1 MKFLDLLYLSFQDFN
16 ARKSR
21 FLFTILAV
29 SLGIGAVLFL
39 VSLGF
44 GLQKLLLEKITTA
57 ESLLTL
63 DVVSSESKIIA
74 LNSENLEKIKNIANV
89 EEISPQAIFAGQ
101 ASLGD
106 LTSETS
112 INLINPTFFSLS
124 GLSSFKGRIFTAK
137 DKQMIVV
144 NSSLVELFKE
154 TPDSILGK
162 KIKFL
167 FFVPKDGGVKEND
180 SVSIEKEFEII
191 GVIEEAVGS
200 PSQVFLNR
208 DDLPELIINEYQSL
222 KIKVADS
229 KLIEDIRNKVIEMG
243 FIVSALSDTID
254 QTNKIFGAIQIVL
267 GIFGVI
273 ALVVAAIGLVNT
285 MTISL
290 LEKTQE
296 VGIMRAI
303 GASAWDISRIFLS
316 QSLLTGFFGG
326 IGGIIIG
333 VVFGNIINGFVNLL
347 AKTLGGEPVNLF
359 FYPAW
364 FIIFIIVL
372 STIVGLTAGIWP
384 ARKAAKINALDAL
397 KYK

>member
-74 LNSENLEKIKNIANV
+74 LNADNLDKIKNIENV

-112 INLINPTFFSLS
+112 INLVNPIFFSLS
-124 GLSSFKGRIFTAK
+124 GLSPFRGKIFTDK
-137 DKQMIVV
+137 DKQIAVV
-144 NSSLVELFKE
+144 NSSLVNLFKE
-154 TPDSILGK
+154 TSDGILGK

-167 FFVPKDGGVKEND
+167 FFIPKDGGVKEGD
-180 SVSIEKEFEII
+180 FVSIEKEFEII
-191 GVIEEAVGS
+191 GVIEETVGS

-208 DDLPELIINEYQSL
+208 DDLSELTINEYQSL
-222 KIKVADS
+222 KIKVADGKFIES
-229 KLIEDIRNKVIEMG
+229 IRDKLIEMG

-326 IGGIIIG
+326 IGGILIG
-333 VVFGNIINGFVNLL
+333 VLFGNIINGFVNLL

-359 FYPAW
+359 FYPVW
-364 FIIFIIVL
+364 FIIFIILL